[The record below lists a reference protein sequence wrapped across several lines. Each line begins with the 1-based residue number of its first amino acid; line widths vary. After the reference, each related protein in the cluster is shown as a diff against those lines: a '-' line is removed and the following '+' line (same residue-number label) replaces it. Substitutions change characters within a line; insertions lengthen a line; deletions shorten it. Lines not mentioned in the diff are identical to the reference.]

1 MATTNEYAAFSAY
14 VYNDQR
20 GGGVSENANN
30 KLPVPPGW
38 KELSDLGFA
47 PGDTLNEWN
56 PVSFTA
62 GAYLNEATGEIVI
75 AYKGTDFLLDD
86 RIYNTIAD
94 LVTDVGMALARK
106 LGPYHIQQ
114 MLAAQ
119 YFLAV
124 VNWAAEN
131 GKDPQ
136 KISFTGHSL
145 GGGLAS
151 NMAVWFN
158 RPATT
163 FAEAPFEAAVNNPAT
178 ITLTAATLT
187 AHAAIVQS
195 MAVLKEIK
203 NLRDLIIPSEYGE
216 REKKVINHHVSGE
229 FLQYLRAVT
238 PTVMGEDREIS
249 IGDRPLSES
258 LSLHSMNLHAALLYE
273 DRLRQYMK
281 DRPDFTPMLLDTAFY
296 ASDPNYSTRDFVTG
310 LVADTLQKG
319 IGNADSQLSHFT
331 NDLYK
336 ITDGLSQ
343 EAQKALWA
351 QAMEWHYWQG
361 SGYAG
366 QEFFTV
372 ENQVL
377 HYVTAVGAGLPGA
390 QDKAQHYVSQWLE
403 PLLGRNVLFS
413 MNMAAQVWHVV
424 QGGQGASVQA
434 AEPDKKNLF
443 VGNAGDDHFV
453 GGAAN
458 DILIGGEGADRLE
471 GGSGVNELAGGAGHD
486 TYVMR
491 ASEVCRN
498 TIYDSDGDGHLEFD
512 GHTLQ
517 GGQRAG
523 PNLWINKEQGFT
535 YALTDEGP
543 QQQLLVR
550 RTGSGGILARI
561 RNWKNGDLGL
571 HMQEGGE
578 DDPGVAPSPHP
589 SIDTYTLYGDQIAPQ
604 GAWRL
609 GADGRVPGAQAAAGA
624 NDLMTG
630 TQESWSQP
638 DAYER
643 VIGSDGNAPIM
654 ASTRAVRFF
663 GQGGN
668 DFISGEQHDDELD
681 GGEGDDLIFGG
692 AGSDTIRGG
701 AGDDIIVTSLAA
713 TLLTGVRD
721 APTPEGYSL
730 GADNVIPAGRAN
742 EYRWRTE
749 TSPDGSVTRIQRA
762 YIKNPEGGF
771 TYTAESESD
780 SDFVDAGAGNDRVWG
795 GRGSDAI
802 NGGEGDDRLAGLGG
816 GDTLLGGQGHD
827 IIYGD
832 AWQGMRLQAARSY
845 NRQSDSYAIDTLP
858 FDPALTDDQLHGDD
872 FIDAGEGDDKVWGDG
887 GSDQIWGGAGDDLL
901 IGDAHPEDLPAQY
914 HGNDELDGGAG
925 HDWLFG
931 MGGDDTLHGGDGD
944 DILSGDDQ
952 TTPSETGSLSGHDR
966 LHGGAGNDLLMG
978 GGGDDFLYGD
988 EGNDRLY
995 GGTGDDTLMGGQGRD
1010 LLDGGEGNDRLL
1022 AGGQGGW
1029 LRGGAGDDLYMGGA
1043 GDDDM
1048 EDESAS
1054 DDTYHLSAGKD
1065 FIIDHGG
1072 SDTYHLDTDQLRAG
1086 GATYLADSDGQGR
1099 LLLNGAPLPQESVR
1113 ATAQGQWQS
1122 SDGKALLTRQGA
1134 DLVIRSLQSGP
1145 AGQLSA
1151 SAGYVLLKNFFQT
1164 GSVFLGLQLPEWK
1177 PSETQAGGAG
1187 KNEPNPDA
1195 SPVVIQENASL
1206 PGFAEGALIHNYKE
1220 PWAEA
1225 DALVQAMSEFGQ
1237 HAQDTPLAAAPSLM
1251 RSAAPATGFVE
1262 GALIHS
1268 HKGPWAEDEL
1278 IHNHKGPWA
1287 EDELIHNHKG
1297 PWVEDELIHSHK
1309 GPWAEADALAQAM
1322 SEFGQEGGQQAEG
1335 APQPAAYVP
1344 SAWARRMLMA
1354 EDFSATAQAQRL
1366 AGALASFAPPAAASA
1381 QTSPASLEA
1390 QPGGF
1395 RPLLAASA

>member
-1 MATTNEYAAFSAY
+1 M
-14 VYNDQR
+14 
-20 GGGVSENANN
+20 
-30 KLPVPPGW
+30 
-38 KELSDLGFA
+38 
-47 PGDTLNEWN
+47 
-56 PVSFTA
+56 
-62 GAYLNEATGEIVI
+62 
-75 AYKGTDFLLDD
+75 
-86 RIYNTIAD
+86 
-94 LVTDVGMALARK
+94 
-106 LGPYHIQQ
+106 
-114 MLAAQ
+114 
-119 YFLAV
+119 
-124 VNWAAEN
+124 
-131 GKDPQ
+131 
-136 KISFTGHSL
+136 
-145 GGGLAS
+145 
-151 NMAVWFN
+151 
-158 RPATT
+158 
-163 FAEAPFEAAVNNPAT
+163 
-178 ITLTAATLT
+178 
-187 AHAAIVQS
+187 
-195 MAVLKEIK
+195 
-203 NLRDLIIPSEYGE
+203 
-216 REKKVINHHVSGE
+216 
-229 FLQYLRAVT
+229 
-238 PTVMGEDREIS
+238 
-249 IGDRPLSES
+249 
-258 LSLHSMNLHAALLYE
+258 
-273 DRLRQYMK
+273 
-281 DRPDFTPMLLDTAFY
+281 
-296 ASDPNYSTRDFVTG
+296 
-310 LVADTLQKG
+310 
-319 IGNADSQLSHFT
+319 
-331 NDLYK
+331 
-336 ITDGLSQ
+336 
-343 EAQKALWA
+343 
-351 QAMEWHYWQG
+351 
-361 SGYAG
+361 
-366 QEFFTV
+366 
-372 ENQVL
+372 
-377 HYVTAVGAGLPGA
+377 
-390 QDKAQHYVSQWLE
+390 
-403 PLLGRNVLFS
+403 
-413 MNMAAQVWHVV
+413 
-424 QGGQGASVQA
+424 
-434 AEPDKKNLF
+434 
-443 VGNAGDDHFV
+443 
-453 GGAAN
+453 
-458 DILIGGEGADRLE
+458 
-471 GGSGVNELAGGAGHD
+471 
-486 TYVMR
+486 
-491 ASEVCRN
+491 
-498 TIYDSDGDGHLEFD
+498 
-512 GHTLQ
+512 
-517 GGQRAG
+517 
-523 PNLWINKEQGFT
+523 
-535 YALTDEGP
+535 
-543 QQQLLVR
+543 
-550 RTGSGGILARI
+550 
-561 RNWKNGDLGL
+561 
-571 HMQEGGE
+571 
-578 DDPGVAPSPHP
+578 APSPHP

-1099 LLLNGAPLPQESVR
+1099 LQLNGAPLTQESVR

-1206 PGFAEGALIHNYKE
+1206 PGFAEGALIHNYKG
-1220 PWAEA
+1220 PWAGA
-1225 DALVQAMSEFGQ
+1225 DALVQAMSEFRQ
-1237 HAQDTPLAAAPSLM
+1237 QAQDTPSVAAPSLM

-1278 IHNHKGPWA
+1278 IHNHKGPWV

-1297 PWVEDELIHSHK
+1297 PWAEDELIHNYK

>member
-20 GGGVSENANN
+20 GGGSNAASN

-38 KELSDLGFA
+38 KELSKLGFT
-47 PGDTLNEWN
+47 PGDILNEWN

-517 GGQRAG
+517 GGQRKADKVWV
-523 PNLWINKEQGFT
+523 NEEQGIL
-535 YALTDEGP
+535 YSL
-543 QQQLLVR
+543 
-550 RTGSGGILARI
+550 TGSGANTYLLVKNKKSGHIIARI
-561 RNWKNGDLGL
+561 
-571 HMQEGGE
+571 
-578 DDPGVAPSPHP
+578 
-589 SIDTYTLYGDQIAPQ
+589 
-604 GAWRL
+604 
-609 GADGRVPGAQAAAGA
+609 
-624 NDLMTG
+624 
-630 TQESWSQP
+630 
-638 DAYER
+638 
-643 VIGSDGNAPIM
+643 
-654 ASTRAVRFF
+654 
-663 GQGGN
+663 
-668 DFISGEQHDDELD
+668 
-681 GGEGDDLIFGG
+681 
-692 AGSDTIRGG
+692 
-701 AGDDIIVTSLAA
+701 
-713 TLLTGVRD
+713 
-721 APTPEGYSL
+721 
-730 GADNVIPAGRAN
+730 
-742 EYRWRTE
+742 
-749 TSPDGSVTRIQRA
+749 
-762 YIKNPEGGF
+762 
-771 TYTAESESD
+771 
-780 SDFVDAGAGNDRVWG
+780 
-795 GRGSDAI
+795 
-802 NGGEGDDRLAGLGG
+802 
-816 GDTLLGGQGHD
+816 
-827 IIYGD
+827 
-832 AWQGMRLQAARSY
+832 
-845 NRQSDSYAIDTLP
+845 
-858 FDPALTDDQLHGDD
+858 
-872 FIDAGEGDDKVWGDG
+872 
-887 GSDQIWGGAGDDLL
+887 
-901 IGDAHPEDLPAQY
+901 
-914 HGNDELDGGAG
+914 
-925 HDWLFG
+925 
-931 MGGDDTLHGGDGD
+931 
-944 DILSGDDQ
+944 
-952 TTPSETGSLSGHDR
+952 
-966 LHGGAGNDLLMG
+966 
-978 GGGDDFLYGD
+978 
-988 EGNDRLY
+988 
-995 GGTGDDTLMGGQGRD
+995 
-1010 LLDGGEGNDRLL
+1010 
-1022 AGGQGGW
+1022 
-1029 LRGGAGDDLYMGGA
+1029 
-1043 GDDDM
+1043 
-1048 EDESAS
+1048 
-1054 DDTYHLSAGKD
+1054 
-1065 FIIDHGG
+1065 
-1072 SDTYHLDTDQLRAG
+1072 
-1086 GATYLADSDGQGR
+1086 
-1099 LLLNGAPLPQESVR
+1099 
-1113 ATAQGQWQS
+1113 
-1122 SDGKALLTRQGA
+1122 
-1134 DLVIRSLQSGP
+1134 
-1145 AGQLSA
+1145 
-1151 SAGYVLLKNFFQT
+1151 
-1164 GSVFLGLQLPEWK
+1164 
-1177 PSETQAGGAG
+1177 
-1187 KNEPNPDA
+1187 
-1195 SPVVIQENASL
+1195 
-1206 PGFAEGALIHNYKE
+1206 HN
-1220 PWAEA
+1220 
-1225 DALVQAMSEFGQ
+1225 
-1237 HAQDTPLAAAPSLM
+1237 
-1251 RSAAPATGFVE
+1251 
-1262 GALIHS
+1262 
-1268 HKGPWAEDEL
+1268 
-1278 IHNHKGPWA
+1278 
-1287 EDELIHNHKG
+1287 
-1297 PWVEDELIHSHK
+1297 
-1309 GPWAEADALAQAM
+1309 
-1322 SEFGQEGGQQAEG
+1322 
-1335 APQPAAYVP
+1335 
-1344 SAWARRMLMA
+1344 
-1354 EDFSATAQAQRL
+1354 
-1366 AGALASFAPPAAASA
+1366 
-1381 QTSPASLEA
+1381 
-1390 QPGGF
+1390 
-1395 RPLLAASA
+1395 

>member
-1 MATTNEYAAFSAY
+1 MTLLSNTFINALLADAVYAF
-14 VYNDQR
+14 R
-20 GGGVSENANN
+20 E
-30 KLPVPPGW
+30 
-38 KELSDLGFA
+38 
-47 PGDTLNEWN
+47 
-56 PVSFTA
+56 SFPA
-62 GAYLNEATGEIVI
+62 G
-75 AYKGTDFLLDD
+75 
-86 RIYNTIAD
+86 
-94 LVTDVGMALARK
+94 M
-106 LGPYHIQQ
+106 
-114 MLAAQ
+114 
-119 YFLAV
+119 
-124 VNWAAEN
+124 N
-131 GKDPQ
+131 GKDIAGYNELRMRMTPVIADYIGKHFSVVTSINTNDFPFSADTGFDAAVWRENSSGRLYVSMRGTDGKQ
-136 KISFTGHSL
+136 DILNDISLSIPTRVAGRQIANMFNWWSRITTERGKPALQVEYRDRYVYDEHAGHDIFIGKEFVLAPAVQGEGLISAEDLARGVQVNGHSL
-145 GGGLAS
+145 GGHLAS
-151 NMAVWFN
+151 AFARIFGKQAHIEHVSTFNSAGFAPDSDAIFQQLQGLLPQEYGLPSFPDAQLQSNYFAGNGINVTTNSFYFNQVGRRISLFQEEGTGLTNHYMYRLTDMLALGNALEKLAPDLSIEALNQIVSSGSHIAKGSLEGVLDAVRRFIHGANIESLPASDASDSDEGRVKFHETLAQLQADPAYRALEGKLRIQPAGAIAPQQACEDFAAFVSLYTLSPVAITCTDSQALNALWQSEAWKEVYQN
-158 RPATT
+158 WQADKAARAAGRPAAHYSEQWHADRAAMLQNMLVRNQRDDEFVSTRGQGSTDYVDLSRRDEAKMPMRISVRNANSTT
-163 FAEAPFEAAVNNPAT
+163 PVS
-178 ITLTAATLT
+178 
-187 AHAAIVQS
+187 Q
-195 MAVLKEIK
+195 
-203 NLRDLIIPSEYGE
+203 
-216 REKKVINHHVSGE
+216 VIFDSNGGSSSKLLNG
-229 FLQYLRAVT
+229 
-238 PTVMGEDREIS
+238 GN
-249 IGDRPLSES
+249 GD
-258 LSLHSMNLHAALLYE
+258 
-273 DRLRQYMK
+273 DRLYGSSQ
-281 DRPDFTPMLLDTAFY
+281 D
-296 ASDPNYSTRDFVTG
+296 N
-310 LVADTLQKG
+310 TLKG
-319 IGNADSQLSHFT
+319 DAGND
-331 NDLYK
+331 Y
-336 ITDGLSQ
+336 
-343 EAQKALWA
+343 
-351 QAMEWHYWQG
+351 
-361 SGYAG
+361 
-366 QEFFTV
+366 
-372 ENQVL
+372 
-377 HYVTAVGAGLPGA
+377 
-390 QDKAQHYVSQWLE
+390 
-403 PLLGRNVLFS
+403 
-413 MNMAAQVWHVV
+413 
-424 QGGQGASVQA
+424 
-434 AEPDKKNLF
+434 
-443 VGNAGDDHFV
+443 
-453 GGAAN
+453 
-458 DILIGGEGADRLE
+458 LE
-471 GGSGVNELAGGAGHD
+471 GGAGND
-486 TYVMR
+486 TYLFSSKDQGTDTVF
-491 ASEVCRN
+491 
-498 TIYDSDGDGHLEFD
+498 DSDGQGRLMVD

-578 DDPGVAPSPHP
+578 DEPGVAPSPHP

-1029 LRGGAGDDLYMGGA
+1029 LRGGAGDDLYMGSA

-1072 SDTYHLDTDQLRAG
+1072 SDTYHLDTDQLQAG

-1099 LLLNGAPLPQESVR
+1099 LLLNGAPLTQEKSPAHAPGRRPHHPRPAKRPGRPAQRQRRIR
-1113 ATAQGQWQS
+1113 AAQ
-1122 SDGKALLTRQGA
+1122 KLLPDRQR
-1134 DLVIRSLQSGP
+1134 LSGP
-1145 AGQLSA
+1145 ATA
-1151 SAGYVLLKNFFQT
+1151 RMEA
-1164 GSVFLGLQLPEWK
+1164 
-1177 PSETQAGGAG
+1177 
-1187 KNEPNPDA
+1187 
-1195 SPVVIQENASL
+1195 IRNAS
-1206 PGFAEGALIHNYKE
+1206 
-1220 PWAEA
+1220 
-1225 DALVQAMSEFGQ
+1225 
-1237 HAQDTPLAAAPSLM
+1237 
-1251 RSAAPATGFVE
+1251 R
-1262 GALIHS
+1262 
-1268 HKGPWAEDEL
+1268 
-1278 IHNHKGPWA
+1278 
-1287 EDELIHNHKG
+1287 
-1297 PWVEDELIHSHK
+1297 
-1309 GPWAEADALAQAM
+1309 
-1322 SEFGQEGGQQAEG
+1322 
-1335 APQPAAYVP
+1335 
-1344 SAWARRMLMA
+1344 
-1354 EDFSATAQAQRL
+1354 QRWQKR
-1366 AGALASFAPPAAASA
+1366 AKP
-1381 QTSPASLEA
+1381 
-1390 QPGGF
+1390 
-1395 RPLLAASA
+1395 

>member
-1 MATTNEYAAFSAY
+1 MSAIELSGFSA
-14 VYNDQR
+14 R
-20 GGGVSENANN
+20 
-30 KLPVPPGW
+30 
-38 KELSDLGFA
+38 
-47 PGDTLNEWN
+47 
-56 PVSFTA
+56 
-62 GAYLNEATGEIVI
+62 AYQNIVTGEIVI
-75 AYKGTDFLLDD
+75 SYAGTEFGKTWAGMGADFVSANIPLAIGQYGQQALLAATYYQNIKTRYGTD
-86 RIYNTIAD
+86 N
-94 LVTDVGMALARK
+94 
-106 LGPYHIQQ
+106 
-114 MLAAQ
+114 
-119 YFLAV
+119 
-124 VNWAAEN
+124 
-131 GKDPQ
+131 
-136 KISFTGHSL
+136 ISFTGHSL

-151 NMAVWFN
+151 VMAVWFD
-158 RPATT
+158 RPAYVY
-163 FAEAPFEAAVNNPAT
+163 APAPFANSANETQNYIPVLSETANQVMLSVRKELGDSVDESFRHYDPSQHFEMRKKNVTSWAVRGEVLEDWLSAIPNLGWIEQQRHSLFSSPANS
-178 ITLTAATLT
+178 LTALDK
-187 AHAAIVQS
+187 H
-195 MAVLKEIK
+195 
-203 NLRDLIIPSEYGE
+203 
-216 REKKVINHHVSGE
+216 
-229 FLQYLRAVT
+229 
-238 PTVMGEDREIS
+238 S
-249 IGDRPLSES
+249 ID
-258 LSLHSMNLHAALLYE
+258 LHAAALLVPAFEKNAGAIPTALERMFDEKLYGYAVTS
-273 DRLRQYMK
+273 RQQNFIVKLLRNETGIR
-281 DRPDFTPMLLDTAFY
+281 DNAGAVLWNGDNMLT
-296 ASDPNYSTRDFVTG
+296 
-310 LVADTLQKG
+310 
-319 IGNADSQLSHFT
+319 HFA
-331 NDLYK
+331 NDLGK
-336 ITDGLSQ
+336 LGTDLAGLNKQ
-343 EAQKALWA
+343 AQDAILA
-351 QAMEWHYWQG
+351 QAIEWYYWQG

-1099 LLLNGAPLPQESVR
+1099 LQLNGALLTQESVR

-1164 GSVFLGLQLPEWK
+1164 GSAFLGLQLPEWK

-1206 PGFAEGALIHNYKE
+1206 PGFAEGALIHNYKG

-1225 DALVQAMSEFGQ
+1225 DALAQAMSEFGQ
-1237 HAQDTPLAAAPSLM
+1237 RSDPLAQDTPLAAAPSLM
-1251 RSAAPATGFVE
+1251 RFAAPATGFVE
-1262 GALIHS
+1262 GA
-1268 HKGPWAEDEL
+1268 
-1278 IHNHKGPWA
+1278 
-1287 EDELIHNHKG
+1287 LIHNHKG
-1297 PWVEDELIHSHK
+1297 PWVEDELIHNHK

-1381 QTSPASLEA
+1381 QTGPASLEA

>member
-1 MATTNEYAAFSAY
+1 M
-14 VYNDQR
+14 
-20 GGGVSENANN
+20 
-30 KLPVPPGW
+30 
-38 KELSDLGFA
+38 
-47 PGDTLNEWN
+47 
-56 PVSFTA
+56 SFTA

-94 LVTDVGMALARK
+94 LVTDVGMALVRK

-319 IGNADSQLSHFT
+319 IGSADSQLSHFT

-351 QAMEWHYWQG
+351 QAMEWYYWQG
-361 SGYAG
+361 SSYAG

-434 AEPDKKNLF
+434 AEPDKKSLF

-453 GGAAN
+453 GGAKG

-517 GGQRAG
+517 GGQRKADKVWV
-523 PNLWINKEQGFT
+523 NEEQGIL
-535 YALTDEGP
+535 YSL
-543 QQQLLVR
+543 
-550 RTGSGGILARI
+550 TGSGANTYLLVKNKKSGHIIARI
-561 RNWKNGDLGL
+561 RNWTNGQLGL
-571 HMQEGGE
+571 SMTDKAPDPQPGPGGTQSGLGLDQSGTSGYIHINAGQADKGVSLAGNSQSNSFIGSNHADHISTGDGNGNYVMAGSGSDVVIGGE
-578 DDPGVAPSPHP
+578 GREYIRAGQAFTRPGMVDD
-589 SIDTYTLYGDQIAPQ
+589 DTVYGGPNTDMIYGGAGDDWLWGASDDDQWQ
-604 GAWRL
+604 RH
-609 GADGRVPGAQAAAGA
+609 
-624 NDLMTG
+624 N
-630 TQESWSQP
+630 
-638 DAYER
+638 
-643 VIGSDGNAPIM
+643 
-654 ASTRAVRFF
+654 
-663 GQGGN
+663 GQSHQRG
-668 DFISGEQHDDELD
+668 DWISGEAGSDHIYGSSAKDVL
-681 GGEGDDLIFGG
+681 FGG
-692 AGSDTIRGG
+692 AGSD
-701 AGDDIIVTSLAA
+701 DI
-713 TLLTGVRD
+713 
-721 APTPEGYSL
+721 
-730 GADNVIPAGRAN
+730 
-742 EYRWRTE
+742 
-749 TSPDGSVTRIQRA
+749 
-762 YIKNPEGGF
+762 K
-771 TYTAESESD
+771 
-780 SDFVDAGAGNDRVWG
+780 
-795 GRGSDAI
+795 
-802 NGGEGDDRLAGLGG
+802 
-816 GDTLLGGQGHD
+816 
-827 IIYGD
+827 
-832 AWQGMRLQAARSY
+832 
-845 NRQSDSYAIDTLP
+845 
-858 FDPALTDDQLHGDD
+858 
-872 FIDAGEGDDKVWGDG
+872 
-887 GSDQIWGGAGDDLL
+887 GGAGDDLIL
-901 IGDAHPEDLPAQY
+901 GDAQYSVASRVIAQSY
-914 HGNDELDGGAG
+914 AGAG
-925 HDWLFG
+925 TRSYSWNAATQEFQQARTDGAYAMNPVVVPNGRIHEWDWQAEP
-931 MGGDDTLHGGDGD
+931 H
-944 DILSGDDQ
+944 
-952 TTPSETGSLSGHDR
+952 
-966 LHGGAGNDLLMG
+966 
-978 GGGDDFLYGD
+978 
-988 EGNDRLY
+988 
-995 GGTGDDTLMGGQGRD
+995 GTGYRFTGR
-1010 LLDGGEGNDRLL
+1010 G
-1022 AGGQGGW
+1022 
-1029 LRGGAGDDLYMGGA
+1029 
-1043 GDDDM
+1043 
-1048 EDESAS
+1048 
-1054 DDTYHLSAGKD
+1054 H
-1065 FIIDHGG
+1065 
-1072 SDTYHLDTDQLRAG
+1072 QL
-1086 GATYLADSDGQGR
+1086 
-1099 LLLNGAPLPQESVR
+1099 
-1113 ATAQGQWQS
+1113 
-1122 SDGKALLTRQGA
+1122 
-1134 DLVIRSLQSGP
+1134 
-1145 AGQLSA
+1145 
-1151 SAGYVLLKNFFQT
+1151 
-1164 GSVFLGLQLPEWK
+1164 
-1177 PSETQAGGAG
+1177 
-1187 KNEPNPDA
+1187 
-1195 SPVVIQENASL
+1195 
-1206 PGFAEGALIHNYKE
+1206 H
-1220 PWAEA
+1220 
-1225 DALVQAMSEFGQ
+1225 
-1237 HAQDTPLAAAPSLM
+1237 AAAA
-1251 RSAAPATGFVE
+1251 RS
-1262 GALIHS
+1262 
-1268 HKGPWAEDEL
+1268 
-1278 IHNHKGPWA
+1278 
-1287 EDELIHNHKG
+1287 
-1297 PWVEDELIHSHK
+1297 
-1309 GPWAEADALAQAM
+1309 
-1322 SEFGQEGGQQAEG
+1322 
-1335 APQPAAYVP
+1335 
-1344 SAWARRMLMA
+1344 RRR
-1354 EDFSATAQAQRL
+1354 SR
-1366 AGALASFAPPAAASA
+1366 
-1381 QTSPASLEA
+1381 
-1390 QPGGF
+1390 
-1395 RPLLAASA
+1395 R